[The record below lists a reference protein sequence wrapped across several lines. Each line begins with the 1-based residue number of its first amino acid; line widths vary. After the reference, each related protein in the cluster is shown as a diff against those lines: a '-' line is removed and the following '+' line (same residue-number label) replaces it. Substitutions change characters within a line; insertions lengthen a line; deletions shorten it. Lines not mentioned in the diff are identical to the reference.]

1 MYCKVQVGKDSE
13 EDVFWLLDDI
23 TAKTMLS
30 NLIMLKLSSVPMHVL
45 N

>member
-13 EDVFWLLDDI
+13 EDVFWLWDDI
-23 TAKTMLS
+23 TAKTTLP
-30 NLIMLKLSSVPMHVL
+30 NLIMLKLSSVSMHVL